1 MYRRVTDPEEVRLIE
16 DSIRKSLRQP
26 LERRQWTGTRIEEH
40 IAAVAQEIHEAAV
53 LLTRTADRERPS
65 LYEKLCRVLSIQVI
79 SFTAP

>member
-16 DSIRKSLRQP
+16 DAIQTSLRQP
-26 LERRQWTGTRIEEH
+26 LERRQWTGTRIDEH
-40 IAAVAQEIHEAAV
+40 LSALAQEIHEAAV

-65 LYEKLCRVLSIQVI
+65 LYAQLCRVLSIQVI